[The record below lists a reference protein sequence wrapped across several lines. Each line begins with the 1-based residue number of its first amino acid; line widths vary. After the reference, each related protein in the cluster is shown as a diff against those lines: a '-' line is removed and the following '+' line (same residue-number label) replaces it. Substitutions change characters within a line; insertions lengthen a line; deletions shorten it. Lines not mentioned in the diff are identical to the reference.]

1 MHWHLV
7 LFLPAKDEA
16 ENLPR
21 LVPAALEAGYAQV
34 VVCDDGSTDGTAE
47 VAHRLGAEVLRHERN
62 LGLAQALRTLLDF
75 ASERLKEDELAVFM
89 DADSTMDPKAAFL
102 GARLVE
108 EKGAD
113 LAIGSRY
120 APGGGVSGLPLSRA
134 LYSFG
139 ARLLFQALH
148 PIPGVRDYTSGY
160 RLYRPTFLRRYRE
173 AYPRWFDS
181 PGFTAQTELLL
192 RAHAL
197 GAKAVEFPIRIAY
210 EAKRGGSKMRV
221 LRTAREYFLLAWR
234 RFP

>member
-1 MHWHLV
+1 MKLA
-7 LFLPAKDEA
+7 LLLPAKDEA

-21 LVPAALEAGYAQV
+21 LVPAAFEAGYARV
-34 VVCDDGSTDGTAE
+34 VVCDDGSTDETAE
-47 VAHRLGAEVLRHERN
+47 VAYRLGAEVLRHEKN

-75 ASERLKEDELAVFM
+75 ASEGLDGDELAVFM
-89 DADSTMDPKAAFL
+89 DADGTMDPKAAFL
-102 GARLVE
+102 GVRLME
-108 EKGAD
+108 ETGAD

-120 APGGGVSGLPLSRA
+120 APGGGVSGLPPSRA
-134 LYSFG
+134 LYSLG

-160 RLYRPTFLRRYRE
+160 RLYRPSFLRRYRK

-197 GAKAVEFPIRIAY
+197 GTKAVEFPIRIAY
-210 EAKRGGSKMRV
+210 EAKRGESKMRV
-221 LRTAREYFLLAWR
+221 FRTAKEYLLLAWR

>member
-1 MHWHLV
+1 VKLA
-7 LFLPAKDEA
+7 LLLPAKDEA

-21 LVPAALEAGYAQV
+21 LVPAAFDAGYARV

-47 VAHRLGAEVLRHERN
+47 VAHGLGAEVLRHERN
-62 LGLAQALRTLLDF
+62 LGLAQAHRTLLDF
-75 ASERLKEDELAVFM
+75 ASEHLGEDELAVFM
-89 DADSTMDPKAAFL
+89 DADGTMDPKAAFL
-102 GARLVE
+102 GAELME
-108 EKGAD
+108 EKGAEI
-113 LAIGSRY
+113 AIGSRY
-120 APGGGVSGLPLSRA
+120 APGGGVSGLPPSRL
-134 LYSFG
+134 LYSLG

-160 RLYRPTFLRRYRE
+160 RIYRPAFLRRYRE
-173 AYPRWFDS
+173 VYPRWFDS

-210 EAKRGGSKMRV
+210 EAKRGASKMRAF
-221 LRTAREYFLLAWR
+221 RTAREYLLLALR

>member
-1 MHWHLV
+1 MKLA
-7 LFLPAKDEA
+7 LLLPAKDEA
-16 ENLPR
+16 ENLPGVVR
-21 LVPAALEAGYAQV
+21 AAFEAGYARV

-47 VAHRLGAEVLRHERN
+47 VAHGLGAEVLRHERN
-62 LGLAQALRTLLDF
+62 LGLAQALRTLFDF
-75 ASERLKEDELAVFM
+75 ASERLEEDELAVFM
-89 DADSTMDPKAAFL
+89 DADGTMDPKAALL
-102 GARLVE
+102 GAQLME
-108 EKGAD
+108 ERGAEI
-113 LAIGSRY
+113 AIGSRY
-120 APGGGVSGLPLSRA
+120 APGGGVSGLPLSRS
-134 LYSFG
+134 LYSLG

-160 RLYRPTFLRRYRE
+160 RLYRPAFLRRYRE
-173 AYPRWFDS
+173 VYPFWFDS

-221 LRTAREYFLLAWR
+221 FRTVKEYFLLAWR

>member
-1 MHWHLV
+1 MKLT
-7 LFLPAKDEA
+7 LLLPAKDEA

-21 LVPAALEAGYAQV
+21 LVPAALEAGYTRV

-47 VAHRLGAEVLRHERN
+47 VAHGLGAEVLRHERN

-75 ASERLKEDELAVFM
+75 ASERLGEDELAVFM
-89 DADSTMDPKAAFL
+89 DADGTMDPKAALL
-102 GARLVE
+102 GARLME
-108 EKGAD
+108 EKGTEI
-113 LAIGSRY
+113 AIGSRY
-120 APGGGVSGLPLSRA
+120 APGGGVSGLPLSRS
-134 LYSFG
+134 LYSLG
-139 ARLLFQALH
+139 ARLLFQVLH
-148 PIPGVRDYTSGY
+148 PIPRVRDYTSGY

-173 AYPRWFDS
+173 VYPFWFDS

-221 LRTAREYFLLAWR
+221 FRTAKEYFLLAWR

>member
-1 MHWHLV
+1 VKLA
-7 LFLPAKDEA
+7 LLLPAKDEA
-16 ENLPR
+16 ENLPKV
-21 LVPAALEAGYAQV
+21 VPAAFDAGYARV

-47 VAHRLGAEVLRHERN
+47 MARGLGAEVLRHERN

-75 ASERLKEDELAVFM
+75 ASERLEKDELAVFM
-89 DADSTMDPKAAFL
+89 DADATMDPKAAFV
-102 GARLVE
+102 GAQLME
-108 EKGAD
+108 EKGAEI
-113 LAIGSRY
+113 AIGSRY
-120 APGGGVSGLPLSRA
+120 APGGGVSGLPFSRT
-134 LYSFG
+134 LYSLG

-160 RLYRPTFLRRYRE
+160 RLYRPSFLRRYRE
-173 AYPRWFDS
+173 VYPRWFDS

-210 EAKRGGSKMRV
+210 EVKRGESKMRV
-221 LRTAREYFLLAWR
+221 FRTVREYLLLALR

>member
-1 MHWHLV
+1 VRLA

-16 ENLPR
+16 ENLLT
-21 LVPAALEAGYAQV
+21 LVPAAFESGYGRV
-34 VVCDDGSTDGTAE
+34 VVCDEGSGDGTAE
-47 VAHRLGAEVLRHERN
+47 VAQRLGAQVLRHERN

-75 ASERLKEDELAVFM
+75 AAHHLEADELAVFM
-89 DADSTMDPKAAFL
+89 DADATMDPKAAFL
-102 GARLVE
+102 GARLMAE
-108 EKGAD
+108 EGAD
-113 LAIGSRY
+113 LAVGSRY

-134 LYSFG
+134 LYSLG

-160 RLYRPTFLRRYRE
+160 RLYRPSFLRRYRE
-173 AYPRWFDS
+173 AYPYWFDS

-192 RAHAL
+192 RARAL
-197 GAKAVEFPIRIAY
+197 GAKTVEFPIHIAY

-221 LRTAREYFLLAWR
+221 FRTAKEYLLLAWR